1 MDRLFPWFLFRG
13 HFRSLAIRDE
23 DSTRQNWPVT
33 AVVYGLPFATLVF
46 CSLLEQ
52 IWHLPVVLQKPG
64 AVLSAAALLAG
75 GTLAAFTHLS
85 TLRLKLTERSIE
97 SKDTEQADRDMVDEV
112 AIHLIMAALSSTF
125 TALLLILG
133 ITFAT
138 GSTSTDEIRGPF
150 AWMVFSALTFNGI
163 LYWIA
168 FPRLFLTYVEINS
181 VSKSMAGRS

>member
-1 MDRLFPWFLFRG
+1 M
-13 HFRSLAIRDE
+13 
-23 DSTRQNWPVT
+23 
-33 AVVYGLPFATLVF
+33 VYGLPAVTLVF
-46 CSLLEQ
+46 CWLFEHMWQ
-52 IWHLPVVLQKPG
+52 LPVVLQKPG

-97 SKDTEQADRDMVDEV
+97 SRDTEQADRDMVDEV
-112 AIHLIMAALSSTF
+112 ALHLIMAALSSTI

-150 AWMVFSALTFNGI
+150 AWFVFSSLAFNGV

-168 FPRLFLTYVEINS
+168 FPRLFLTYVEINN
-181 VSKSMAGRS
+181 VSKAMAGRS